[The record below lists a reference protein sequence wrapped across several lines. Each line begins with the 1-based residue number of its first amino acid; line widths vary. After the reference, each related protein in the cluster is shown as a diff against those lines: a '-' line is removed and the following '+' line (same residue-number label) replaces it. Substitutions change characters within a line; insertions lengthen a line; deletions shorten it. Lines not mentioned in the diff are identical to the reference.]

1 MSLRDRI
8 RNSKRIDG
16 LIEKAKKVSFPGFA
30 GIAIYDVA
38 KLFVDA
44 IIEGVLPQRA
54 AAISYNF
61 LMAIF
66 PTLLIIFALIP
77 IIPIEGFQIELM
89 EFIVDFLPANT
100 NESVVVILNEIVT
113 KPQNGILSIGFVL
126 SIWFATNGFNS
137 IIVAFNSSVHIKE
150 SRPYFSVV
158 KTAFVLFIVFFL
170 ANIITIAGFIFD
182 KYIIEAL
189 VGLGYIVQGTSYYL
203 LITLDWIL
211 RIGMLFFQISF
222 IYWYAPNYEKRFRMI
237 SLGATFTTVVYI
249 IVAFL
254 FNLYISNFS
263 KYNVLYGSIATLII
277 IMVWM
282 YISAFILLIGFEIN
296 TSIVQAKQDIIEKQ
310 KRKQKHLMDNKNH
323 PFREYFHNLKDVLG
337 GK

>member
-1 MSLRDRI
+1 MSLKKRI
-8 RNSKRIDG
+8 RNSKRIDN

-30 GIAIYDVA
+30 GIAIYDVGR
-38 KLFVDA
+38 LFIDA
-44 IIEGVLPQRA
+44 IIAGVLPQRA

-61 LMAIF
+61 LMALF

-77 IIPIEGFQIELM
+77 IIPIQGFQIELM
-89 EFIVDFLPANT
+89 EYIVDFLPANT
-100 NESVVVILNEIVT
+100 NESVVVILNEIIT
-113 KPQNGILSIGFVL
+113 KPQNGILSIGFIL
-126 SIWFATNGFNS
+126 SMWFATNGFNS
-137 IIVAFNSSVHIKE
+137 IIVAFNSSIHIKE
-150 SRPYFSVV
+150 SRSYFSVI
-158 KTAFVLFIVFFL
+158 KTAFVLFVVFFI

-182 KYIIEAL
+182 KYIIEAI
-189 VGLGYIVQGTSYYL
+189 VGLGYMVQGTSYYVL
-203 LITLDWIL
+203 VTLDWIL
-211 RIGMLFFQISF
+211 RIAMLFFQIAF
-222 IYWYAPNYEKRFRMI
+222 IYWYAPNYEKRFRLI

-249 IVAFL
+249 LVAFL

-310 KRKQKHLMDNKNH
+310 RKRQKDLQDDKDH
-323 PFREYFHNLKDVLG
+323 PFREYFNNLRDVLG